1 MEGTRARAG
10 ACAAIVAPVGVT
22 DGRAVRRIPV
32 IALLVLAL
40 TAGSAHAIGT
50 DLENQ
55 AAFGGYTCAQVE
67 VGGSLLPAEWTWGIT
82 GPPRPINGCTYLAT
96 GAAAI
101 GAPSGGAFA
110 VAARVRV
117 PTGSTGPMRIDVL
130 RSTRSALGAQCCTL
144 AAASATFV
152 PPANATTQVP
162 LALPMR
168 NDLNAAFGETVDSL
182 ALTVLSRDV
191 IVPLARGAGATGAL
205 AFHPE
210 LLPTDAG
217 HNSSGVGAVPLLNAD
232 LVPCA
237 GSSRCTGLALT
248 VATRIPT
255 LVRLAGG
262 ATLPAVC
269 VLAGPG
275 TCVVVA
281 TVPRL
286 AAAVKRTTVGRG
298 KVTLTAAGRRT
309 VKISFAKAFRRAV
322 AKRRRALAIRL
333 EASATVTGPVPSS
346 STTART
352 VTVRAGR

>member
-1 MEGTRARAG
+1 MRRT
-10 ACAAIVAPVGVT
+10 VA
-22 DGRAVRRIPV
+22 
-32 IALLVLAL
+32 IALLL
-40 TAGSAHAIGT
+40 TAFMAGSAHAIGT

-55 AAFGGYTCAQVE
+55 AAFGAYTCAQVE

-101 GAPSGGAFA
+101 SAPTGGAFA

-117 PTGSTGPMRIDVL
+117 PTASTGPMRIDVL
-130 RSTRSALGAQCCTL
+130 RSTRSAAGAQCCNL
-144 AAASATFV
+144 AASSAVFV

-162 LALPMR
+162 IALPMR
-168 NDLNAAFGETVDSL
+168 NDLNPSFGETVDSL

-191 IVPLARGAGATGAL
+191 VVPLARGAGATGSL

-210 LLPTDAG
+210 LLPSDAG
-217 HNSSGVGAVPLLNAD
+217 HNSSGVTAVPLLNAD

-237 GSSRCTGLALT
+237 ATTRCTGLALT
-248 VATRIPT
+248 VANRVPT
-255 LVRLAGG
+255 LVRLANG

-269 VLAGPG
+269 ALAGPG

-286 AAAVKRTTVGRG
+286 GAAAVKRTTVGRG
-298 KVTLTAAGRRT
+298 KVTLTAAGRAT
-309 VKISFAKAFRRAV
+309 VRVAFTKTFRRAI
-322 AKRRRALAIRL
+322 AKRRRAVQLRL
-333 EASATVTGPVPSS
+333 EATATVTGPVPST
-346 STTART
+346 STTTRA